1 MAKPLTQL
9 IKTLTEATDEATK
22 AGQATADGFT
32 DDALAEISNQVDLPM
47 DEASRMARA
56 EQQGFEVKDDMY
68 HGTTHDFSEF
78 SDTGASSNLNKEGH
92 WGAGHYFTNKAADAS
107 DNYAGKGPDLSN
119 RIDQRSEQI
128 AGENDW
134 DYDDPR
140 AIEQAESELMGH
152 EGAVLPVKLREG
164 NAFDLRGKSETKLT
178 YERETPDWEDYLDEA
193 DGDEDAARELA
204 DEALWDVEPEGQ
216 VVEFIESL
224 RSQADEYGF
233 DANEIIDDI
242 NQSAMDYEGISAS
255 QLDTIMRKSEWYA
268 EDPETGALINNE
280 VYRQALQDAGFDSIK
295 HSAVEDFPSMNM
307 PSGTEHTI
315 IFQPENIRSKFARF
329 NPDKKGSSN
338 LLAGVGGGALLVG
351 ITPEEAKAAPLE
363 QQMLE
368 AEALDQEGLTADV
381 EYSQLL
387 NEIDKATEQSEWDSI
402 AVNEETKAEEKEA
415 PKAEESSGFL
425 ADVGEGIVEMPLQTI
440 GGFADAV
447 NETLDLTKEL
457 GDWLNENVVDLG
469 GVVINED
476 GISLASGEEIAKEGN
491 IQIPTTDKA
500 DSVTGGLIRGVS
512 QFVTG
517 FVGAGKFKAMQAL
530 KPTTTSG
537 KIGKAAIQGAMADF
551 AAFDPHEERLSNL
564 VESSPALQ
572 NPVTEF
578 LAASPDDNAAE
589 GRFKNAVEGL
599 GIGVAV
605 DGLLTGLK
613 IWRNVRIAKKE
624 VENAANELKKAE
636 AVDSGFGSKQGEAF
650 DPEITPE
657 QIQAAIDGFEPKP
670 KDLTEVD
677 VSPQDL
683 INRPNVDVDEGE
695 VFVNWSRIDSP
706 DDVKAL
712 MRDMADK
719 MQPEIDEARR
729 GKQSFEQMKLNAE
742 GVDAWET
749 LSNRRQ
755 GQPLNAEQS
764 IAARELWARSAD
776 NLSKVSKQAALNPT
790 PANLMAFKK
799 MAAVHNQV
807 QREVIAARTETARAL
822 ASWRIPTGSMKMDE
836 VEQILAM
843 GGGSKGAQMMAQRV
857 ADLAEQGMIK
867 EMDAFIE
874 KSAWAKTGDAIKQ
887 AFYFSMLSGPK
898 THLRNVVG
906 ATSAIAQQVYERKG
920 ANLLGQALGRE
931 NVAAGEAMAMVS
943 SLLRGARE
951 TFVTSSKGK
960 RVLKESK
967 KLREQGD
974 IVGAEK
980 AIEGAGSEIGTAR
993 KYMATGKSG
1002 WGTGKVDEAM
1012 LGAFDPEVWN
1022 VQKES
1027 MLGRGL
1033 SFINSVTMA
1042 PTHALGM
1049 MDEVFTTT
1057 AYRMEVNAQAIR
1069 QASNEVA
1076 DGKITS
1082 GQFNARVEEI
1092 VDSPQEAVKDNARQ
1106 LAKQVAFTEQPK
1118 DTPVWEFFKKTGALP
1133 YGIGTI
1139 IMPFVRT
1146 PYNIGRYT
1154 FERTPL
1160 APLVQRW
1167 REDIQA
1173 GGARAD
1179 VALSKVATGSAIM
1192 LAMADLAM
1200 SGQIT
1205 GEGPSNW
1212 KQREQL
1218 KRTGWQPNSIKV
1230 ENEDGST
1237 SYYGVRGMEPF
1248 STPIML
1254 ASNMVEILKE
1264 SDIGDE
1270 DQAAESA
1277 WVAAIMAVTNQV
1289 GSQQYVSGISSFF
1302 EMMSDSKRHGQNWTN
1317 RLAGATIPTGIA
1329 EITKSMDPYARTAYN
1344 MGQTIRRRTPGLSK
1358 DLPYNTD
1365 VWGRPISYRSD
1376 IGGLYDA
1383 LSPVYVSSDKKQE
1396 PIDKELNKLEKYIS
1410 KPSKKVNFKGIS
1422 INLKKY
1428 PKAYE
1433 EYVKLSGN
1441 ELTETKYGAPID
1453 IGGKGLKDTL
1463 NDLVTGKHPL
1473 SGDYDLRTGGS
1484 DGGKAQKIQAIVTKF
1499 QQAARDVILEKHFDV
1514 QAEYEI
1520 KKTKSTQKYDIGL

>member
-9 IKTLTEATDEATK
+9 IKTLTDSTDEATK

-47 DEASRMARA
+47 DKASRMARA
-56 EQQGFEVKDDMY
+56 EQQGFDVGETYY
-68 HGTTHDFSEF
+68 HGTLADFDEF
-78 SDTGASSNLNKEGH
+78 SAKDSAFNSRSDAPSDVFFMSSSPEVASSYATGKAKKGQAKNVLDLNIKKGNTAEVRSSPTSTWSQMQLEPDLDIDVRDSFLNKNGWRWSDGQNRNYPELTD
-92 WGAGHYFTNKAADAS
+92 TNEMSKLLKDKGYDTAIFRGITDGKTAKANKISQDTVAVF
-107 DNYAGKGPDLSN
+107 K
-119 RIDQRSEQI
+119 
-128 AGENDW
+128 
-134 DYDDPR
+134 
-140 AIEQAESELMGH
+140 AESIRSTR
-152 EGAVLPVKLREG
+152 A
-164 NAFDLRGKSETKLT
+164 AFD
-178 YERETPDWEDYLDEA
+178 
-193 DGDEDAARELA
+193 
-204 DEALWDVEPEGQ
+204 
-216 VVEFIESL
+216 
-224 RSQADEYGF
+224 
-233 DANEIIDDI
+233 
-242 NQSAMDYEGISAS
+242 
-255 QLDTIMRKSEWYA
+255 
-268 EDPETGALINNE
+268 
-280 VYRQALQDAGFDSIK
+280 
-295 HSAVEDFPSMNM
+295 
-307 PSGTEHTI
+307 
-315 IFQPENIRSKFARF
+315 
-329 NPDKKGSSN
+329 PDKKGSSN

-402 AVNEETKAEEKEA
+402 AVNEEPKEKEEA
-415 PKAEESSGFL
+415 PKAEEESGGFL
-425 ADVGEGIVEMPLQTI
+425 ADVGEGIIEMPLQAI

-469 GVVINED
+469 GVVVNED
-476 GISLASGEEIAKEGN
+476 GISLASGEELAEADN

-500 DSVTGGLIRGVS
+500 DSVTGGLIRGIS
-512 QFVTG
+512 QFVAG
-517 FVGAGKFKAMQAL
+517 FVGAGKLKPIQAL
-530 KPTTTSG
+530 KPATTAG
-537 KIGKAAIQGAMADF
+537 KIGKAALQGAIADF
-551 AAFDPHEERLSNL
+551 TVFDPQEERLSNL

-613 IWRNVRIAKKE
+613 VLRNARITKREAQAIEKQAIK
-624 VENAANELKKAE
+624 ENAVE
-636 AVDSGFGSKQGEAF
+636 SGFGSKQGEAF

-776 NLSKVSKQAALNPT
+776 NLSKVSKQAALDPT

-980 AIEGAGSEIGTAR
+980 AIEEAGGEIGTAR

-1033 SFINSVTMA
+1033 SFINSVTMT

-1076 DGKITS
+1076 DGKITKE
-1082 GQFNARVEEI
+1082 QFNARVEEI

-1167 REDIQA
+1167 REDMQA

-1179 VALSKVATGSAIM
+1179 IALSKVATGSAIM

-1205 GEGPSNW
+1205 GEGPSDW

-1270 DQAAESA
+1270 DKAAESA
-1277 WVAAIMAVTNQV
+1277 WMAAIMAVANQV
-1289 GSQQYVSGISSFF
+1289 GSQQYMSGVSGFF
-1302 EMMSDSKRHGQNWTN
+1302 EMMSDPKRHGQNWGN
-1317 RLAGATIPTGIA
+1317 RLAGSVIPTGVA
-1329 EITKSMDPYARTAYN
+1329 EITKAMDPYARTAYN

-1410 KPSKKVNFKGIS
+1410 KPAKKVNFKGIS

-1433 EYVKLSGN
+1433 EYVKLAGN

-1453 IGGKGLKDTL
+1453 MGGKGLKDTL

-1473 SGDYDLRTGGS
+1473 SDSYDLGSGGP
-1484 DGGKAQKIQAIVTKF
+1484 DGDKAQKIQAIVTKF
-1499 QQAARDVILEKHFDV
+1499 QQAAREVILEKHFDV

>member
-9 IKTLTEATDEATK
+9 IKTLTDSTDEATK

-56 EQQGFEVKDDMY
+56 EQQGFDVDKTYY
-68 HGTTHDFSEF
+68 HGTDADIKEIDPKKFGGATRAESARQGFWTASKPSTAESYANHAARDAKVGNMIEDSYYWADKGDWDKHDE
-78 SDTGASSNLNKEGH
+78 LQR
-92 WGAGHYFTNKAADAS
+92 AAEELERESA
-107 DNYAGKGPDLSN
+107 AGKGQNIMPLYAKGKIKK
-119 RIDQRSEQI
+119 IDMKGADFMDEQEYI
-128 AGENDW
+128 NKEIKNAKASGFDGVEFGRLV
-134 DYDDPR
+134 DDV
-140 AIEQAESELMGH
+140 G
-152 EGAVLPVKLREG
+152 
-164 NAFDLRGKSETKLT
+164 LT
-178 YERETPDWEDYLDEA
+178 GQEA
-193 DGDEDAARELA
+193 DHL
-204 DEALWDVEPEGQ
+204 V
-216 VVEFIESL
+216 
-224 RSQADEYGF
+224 
-233 DANEIIDDI
+233 
-242 NQSAMDYEGISAS
+242 
-255 QLDTIMRKSEWYA
+255 
-268 EDPETGALINNE
+268 
-280 VYRQALQDAGFDSIK
+280 
-295 HSAVEDFPSMNM
+295 
-307 PSGTEHTI
+307 
-315 IFQPENIRSKFARF
+315 IFKPENIRSKFARF

-402 AVNEETKAEEKEA
+402 AVNEEPKEKEEA
-415 PKAEESSGFL
+415 PKVEEEGGGFL
-425 ADVGEGIVEMPLQTI
+425 ADVGEGIIEMPLQTI

-476 GISLASGEEIAKEGN
+476 GISLASGEEIAKENN

-500 DSVTGGLIRGVS
+500 DSVTGGLIRGIS

-551 AAFDPHEERLSNL
+551 AVFDPHEERLSNL
-564 VESSPALQ
+564 IESSPALQ

-578 LAASPDDNAAE
+578 LASSPDDNAAE
-589 GRFKNAVEGL
+589 GRLKNAVEGL

-613 IWRNVRIAKKE
+613 VLRNARIAKKE
-624 VENAANELKKAE
+624 VESAAKELKKAE
-636 AVDSGFGSKQGEAF
+636 AVESGFGSKQGEAF

-776 NLSKVSKQAALNPT
+776 NLSKVSKQAALDPT

-980 AIEGAGSEIGTAR
+980 AIEEAGGEIGTAR

-1033 SFINSVTMA
+1033 SFINSVTMT

-1049 MDEVFTTT
+1049 MDEIFTTT
-1057 AYRMEVNAQAIR
+1057 AYRMEVNSQAIR

-1076 DGKITS
+1076 DGKITKE
-1082 GQFNARVEEI
+1082 QFNARVEEI

-1167 REDIQA
+1167 REDMQA

-1179 VALSKVATGSAIM
+1179 IALSKVATGSAIM

-1218 KRTGWQPNSIKV
+1218 KRTGWQPSSIKV

-1270 DQAAESA
+1270 DKAAESA
-1277 WVAAIMAVTNQV
+1277 WMASIMAVANQV
-1289 GSQQYVSGISSFF
+1289 GSQQYMSGVSGFF
-1302 EMMSDSKRHGQNWTN
+1302 EMMSDPKRHGQNWGN
-1317 RLAGATIPTGIA
+1317 RLAGSVIPTGVA
-1329 EITKSMDPYARTAYN
+1329 EITKAMDPYARTAYD

-1410 KPSKKVNFKGIS
+1410 KPSKKVNFKGVS

-1453 IGGKGLKDTL
+1453 MGGKGLKDTL

-1473 SGDYDLRTGGS
+1473 SGFYDLGSGGS
-1484 DGGKAQKIQAIVTKF
+1484 DGRKAQKIQAIVTKF

>member
-1 MAKPLTQL
+1 
-9 IKTLTEATDEATK
+9 
-22 AGQATADGFT
+22 
-32 DDALAEISNQVDLPM
+32 
-47 DEASRMARA
+47 
-56 EQQGFEVKDDMY
+56 
-68 HGTTHDFSEF
+68 
-78 SDTGASSNLNKEGH
+78 
-92 WGAGHYFTNKAADAS
+92 
-107 DNYAGKGPDLSN
+107 
-119 RIDQRSEQI
+119 
-128 AGENDW
+128 
-134 DYDDPR
+134 
-140 AIEQAESELMGH
+140 
-152 EGAVLPVKLREG
+152 
-164 NAFDLRGKSETKLT
+164 
-178 YERETPDWEDYLDEA
+178 
-193 DGDEDAARELA
+193 
-204 DEALWDVEPEGQ
+204 
-216 VVEFIESL
+216 
-224 RSQADEYGF
+224 
-233 DANEIIDDI
+233 
-242 NQSAMDYEGISAS
+242 
-255 QLDTIMRKSEWYA
+255 
-268 EDPETGALINNE
+268 
-280 VYRQALQDAGFDSIK
+280 
-295 HSAVEDFPSMNM
+295 
-307 PSGTEHTI
+307 
-315 IFQPENIRSKFARF
+315 
-329 NPDKKGSSN
+329 
-338 LLAGVGGGALLVG
+338 
-351 ITPEEAKAAPLE
+351 
-363 QQMLE
+363 
-368 AEALDQEGLTADV
+368 
-381 EYSQLL
+381 
-387 NEIDKATEQSEWDSI
+387 
-402 AVNEETKAEEKEA
+402 
-415 PKAEESSGFL
+415 
-425 ADVGEGIVEMPLQTI
+425 
-440 GGFADAV
+440 
-447 NETLDLTKEL
+447 
-457 GDWLNENVVDLG
+457 
-469 GVVINED
+469 
-476 GISLASGEEIAKEGN
+476 
-491 IQIPTTDKA
+491 
-500 DSVTGGLIRGVS
+500 
-512 QFVTG
+512 
-517 FVGAGKFKAMQAL
+517 
-530 KPTTTSG
+530 
-537 KIGKAAIQGAMADF
+537 
-551 AAFDPHEERLSNL
+551 
-564 VESSPALQ
+564 
-572 NPVTEF
+572 
-578 LAASPDDNAAE
+578 
-589 GRFKNAVEGL
+589 
-599 GIGVAV
+599 
-605 DGLLTGLK
+605 
-613 IWRNVRIAKKE
+613 
-624 VENAANELKKAE
+624 
-636 AVDSGFGSKQGEAF
+636 
-650 DPEITPE
+650 
-657 QIQAAIDGFEPKP
+657 
-670 KDLTEVD
+670 
-677 VSPQDL
+677 
-683 INRPNVDVDEGE
+683 RPNVDVDEGE

-867 EMDAFIE
+867 EMDSFIE

-931 NVAAGEAMAMVS
+931 NVAAGEATAMVS
-943 SLLRGARE
+943 SLLRAARE
-951 TFVTSSKGK
+951 TFITSSKGK

-980 AIEGAGSEIGTAR
+980 AIEEAGGEIGTAR

-1057 AYRMEVNAQAIR
+1057 AYRMEINSQAIR

-1076 DGKITS
+1076 DGKITKE
-1082 GQFNARVEEI
+1082 QFNARVEEI

-1167 REDIQA
+1167 REDVQA

-1179 VALSKVATGSAIM
+1179 IALSKVATGSAIM
-1192 LAMADLAM
+1192 MAMADLAM

-1205 GEGPSNW
+1205 GEGPSDW
-1212 KQREQL
+1212 RQREQL

-1270 DQAAESA
+1270 DKAAESA
-1277 WVAAIMAVTNQV
+1277 WMAAIMSVANQV
-1289 GSQQYVSGISSFF
+1289 GSQQYMSGVSGFF
-1302 EMMSDSKRHGQNWTN
+1302 EMMSDPKRHGQNWGN
-1317 RLAGATIPTGIA
+1317 RLAGSVIPTGVA
-1329 EITKSMDPYARTAYN
+1329 EITKAMDPYARTAYN

-1383 LSPVYVSSDKKQE
+1383 LSPIYVSSDKKQE
-1396 PIDKELNKLEKYIS
+1396 PIDKELNKLEKYVA

-1441 ELTETKYGAPID
+1441 ELKETKYGSPID
-1453 IGGKGLKDTL
+1453 SGGEGLKDTL
-1463 NDLVTGKHPL
+1463 NALVTGKHVL
-1473 SGDYDLRTGGS
+1473 SGLYNLKDGGP
-1484 DGGKAQKIQAIVTKF
+1484 DGGKAQMIQAMVTKF
-1499 QQAARDVILEKHFDV
+1499 QQAAREVILEKHFDV

-1520 KKTKSTQKYDIGL
+1520 KKTKTTQKYDIGL

>member
-9 IKTLTEATDEATK
+9 IKTLTDSTDEATK

-32 DDALAEISNQVDLPM
+32 DDALAEISNQVDLPSGNPDIYKPNQGEANQDAMFDLLSNAGESVNIGAEKGRAKKNGISKFTSPYGSTRYVEYENGVAVSAMQLMSMDGKKAKIANVFTLPEKQKQGKASKLMQKARNDFDKVEHSEDLTKQGAAFANSVERVGQSLPM
-47 DEASRMARA
+47 DEPLKKGIDGLSDKIKSQKGVKTLSLYEDRKGNIKLNSIIIDKEARGEGVGSDVM
-56 EQQGFEVKDDMY
+56 EQIISYADKEGKQVQLTPALKDDY
-68 HGTTHDFSEF
+68 QGTTSQSRLKKFYKRFGFVENKGRNKDFS
-78 SDTGASSNLNKEGH
+78 
-92 WGAGHYFTNKAADAS
+92 
-107 DNYAGKGPDLSN
+107 
-119 RIDQRSEQI
+119 I
-128 AGENDW
+128 
-134 DYDDPR
+134 
-140 AIEQAESELMGH
+140 SELM
-152 EGAVLPVKLREG
+152 
-164 NAFDLRGKSETKLT
+164 
-178 YERETPDWEDYLDEA
+178 
-193 DGDEDAARELA
+193 
-204 DEALWDVEPEGQ
+204 
-216 VVEFIESL
+216 
-224 RSQADEYGF
+224 
-233 DANEIIDDI
+233 
-242 NQSAMDYEGISAS
+242 
-255 QLDTIMRKSEWYA
+255 
-268 EDPETGALINNE
+268 
-280 VYRQALQDAGFDSIK
+280 YR
-295 HSAVEDFPSMNM
+295 
-307 PSGTEHTI
+307 
-315 IFQPENIRSKFARF
+315 
-329 NPDKKGSSN
+329 NPNKI
-338 LLAGVGGGALLVG
+338 AGVGGGALLIG

-402 AVNEETKAEEKEA
+402 AVNEEPKEKEEA
-415 PKAEESSGFL
+415 PKAEGKEFNL
-425 ADVGEGIVEMPLQTI
+425 ADVGEGIIEIPLQTV
-440 GGFADAV
+440 GGIADAV

-457 GDWLNENVVDLG
+457 GSWLNENVVDLG
-469 GVVINED
+469 GVVVDEN
-476 GISLASGEEIAKEGN
+476 GISLVSGKEVSEADN
-491 IQIPTTDKA
+491 VQIPTTDKA
-500 DSVTGGLIRGVS
+500 DSITGGGIRGIA
-512 QFVTG
+512 QFAAG
-517 FVGAGKFKAMQAL
+517 FIGAGKLKPIQAL
-530 KPTTTSG
+530 KPATTAG
-537 KIGKAAIQGAMADF
+537 KIGKASLQGAIADF
-551 AAFDPHEERLSNL
+551 TVFDPQEERLSNL
-564 VESSPALQ
+564 ASDFGIETA
-572 NPVTEF
+572 VTDF

-613 IWRNVRIAKKE
+613 ILRNARIAKREAQAIEKE
-624 VENAANELKKAE
+624 AAKENAVE
-636 AVDSGFGSKQGEAF
+636 SGFGSKQGESF

-677 VSPQDL
+677 VSPEDL

-776 NLSKVSKQAALNPT
+776 NLSKVSKQAALDPT

-874 KSAWAKTGDAIKQ
+874 KSAWAKTSDAIKQ
-887 AFYFSMLSGPK
+887 AFYFSLLSGPK
-898 THLRNVVG
+898 THLRNIVG

-980 AIEGAGSEIGTAR
+980 AIEEAGGEIGTAR

-1033 SFINSVTMA
+1033 SFINSVTMT

-1049 MDEVFTTT
+1049 MDEIFTTT
-1057 AYRMEVNAQAIR
+1057 AYRMEINSQAIR

-1082 GQFNARVEEI
+1082 NQFNARVEEI
-1092 VDSPQEAVKDNARQ
+1092 VDSPQEAVKDNARE

-1118 DTPVWEFFKKTGALP
+1118 DTPVWNVLKATGALP

-1139 IMPFVRT
+1139 IMPFTRT
-1146 PYNIGRYT
+1146 VYNLGRYT

-1160 APLVQRW
+1160 APAVKRW

-1179 VALSKVATGSAIM
+1179 LAISKVATGSTIM

-1205 GEGPSNW
+1205 GEGPSDW

-1270 DQAAESA
+1270 DQAAEAA

-1289 GSQQYVSGISSFF
+1289 VSQQYMSGINSFF

-1317 RLAGATIPTGIA
+1317 RLASTVIPTGVA
-1329 EITKSMDPYARTAYN
+1329 EITKAMDPYARTAYN
-1344 MGQTIRRRTPGLSK
+1344 MGQTIRKRTPGLSK

-1383 LSPVYVSSDKKQE
+1383 LSPVYVSSTSKQE

-1453 IGGKGLKDTL
+1453 MGGKGLKDTL